1 MREICNQDKWITES
15 VKDDKYRYRI
25 LRINGKDLFDKY
37 YIVYSQYSSNLVCI
51 YNKLCVHVK
60 ITVYN

>member
-1 MREICNQDKWITES
+1 MTSIDIEFCGID
-15 VKDDKYRYRI
+15 
-25 LRINGKDLFDKY
+25 GKDLFYKY